1 MSGVFDPWENLT
13 WRESFLARGRR
24 PREWYNPASF
34 YFMSENLSRW
44 TEIMSTRGLRLFF
57 IAALAFLLTR
67 LLKALTNRL
76 IRLAGSQSRPA
87 QMREQQTRA
96 MAALLY
102 SSGMMLIILT
112 AILVALPEFGFDVTP
127 LAAAAGL
134 ASLAIGFGGQYLV
147 RDLINGFLIVF
158 EDQYV
163 VGDRIKIDD
172 EAGRVEMVTLRRTV
186 LRNDRGAVVN
196 IPNGLIGRV
205 ANLSR
210 DWSQTWVDVTVPADE
225 LATTALRALENIAA
239 GFRADPDW
247 SGALIEGPR
256 VLGIDSLALTG
267 TTIRIQI
274 RSAPLRQEDV
284 ARELRRRIKTVFEQ
298 ERIPLAAVQKV
309 ELVGG
314 ERKSP

>member
-1 MSGVFDPWENLT
+1 
-13 WRESFLARGRR
+13 
-24 PREWYNPASF
+24 
-34 YFMSENLSRW
+34 
-44 TEIMSTRGLRLFF
+44 MSTRGLRLFF